1 MSTGTVWKVVRLRSG
16 KSDVDNL
23 FKPRGQFPLN
33 GIGRALY
40 RRTIV
45 NIARYN
51 DRQVLVYDNA
61 QLTEEAEKQ

>member
-1 MSTGTVWKVVRLRSG
+1 MSTGTVWKVIRLRSG

-40 RRTIV
+40 RRPIV

-61 QLTEEAEKQ
+61 QFTEEAEKQ

>member
-1 MSTGTVWKVVRLRSG
+1 M
-16 KSDVDNL
+16 DVDNL